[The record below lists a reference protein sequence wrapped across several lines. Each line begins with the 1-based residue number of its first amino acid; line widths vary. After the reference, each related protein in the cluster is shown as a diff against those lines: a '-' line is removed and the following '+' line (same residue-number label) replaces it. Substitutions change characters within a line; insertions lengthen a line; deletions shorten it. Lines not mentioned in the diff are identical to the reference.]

1 MKIGVRVHDFGKSN
15 AETLAKQAKAVG
27 FDGVQFV
34 INKAIEG
41 ESGKAGTLNDEKV
54 KAFADAFHNEGLD
67 IVMLGAYF
75 NPVHSNKQ
83 LVSDNIAKFKEH
95 LAYENK
101 FGAKFVGTETGSF
114 NDDKWTYN
122 PLNRTEEAYQEVLRI
137 FKDLAKTAEDN
148 NANMAIE
155 GAFGHCMFEP
165 KALYRLVSEINS
177 NNVYYIVDIYNYLAI
192 SNYENYKEILEEC
205 FKLFKGRIVIFH
217 LKDFVI
223 EDGALKQCAIGKG
236 LLDYDYLLKRMNEE
250 APNAY
255 LIFEGSKPE
264 DMEFSYN
271 FVKSKLEKF

>member
-1 MKIGVRVHDFGKSN
+1 MKIGVRVHDFGKSD
-15 AETLAKQAKAVG
+15 ALTLAKQAKAVG

-41 ESGKAGTLNDEKV
+41 ETGKAGTLNDEKV

-95 LAYENK
+95 LAYENM

-137 FKDLAKTAEDN
+137 FKDLAKCAEDN

-165 KALYRLVSEINS
+165 KALYRLVNEINS

-217 LKDFVI
+217 LKDFI
-223 EDGALKQCAIGKG
+223 IQDGALKQCAIGKG